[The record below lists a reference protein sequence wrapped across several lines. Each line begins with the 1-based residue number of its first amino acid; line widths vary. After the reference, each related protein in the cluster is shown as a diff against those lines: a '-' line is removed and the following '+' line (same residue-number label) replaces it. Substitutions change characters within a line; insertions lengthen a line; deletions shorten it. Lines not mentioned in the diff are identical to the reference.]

1 MFTNVRE
8 TIVRAFDFSGI
19 LGRLPN
25 TWGDIWKD
33 APGRIYCKNK
43 TVAVLVKNLLE
54 NVFEESVS
62 MSDENGISI
71 VHALDEDS
79 EYNSGKFKPL
89 TMEEI
94 ADKLP
99 ITPGDIWLYD
109 DAFGRYICC
118 KSDEVADFLQHM
130 ISFIEDKDF
139 SVFFDGEDWN
149 IPLEDGED

>member
-8 TIVRAFDFSGI
+8 TITRAFDFTDI
-19 LGRLPN
+19 LKTLPRTRCDIWMDALGRIN
-25 TWGDIWKD
+25 
-33 APGRIYCKNK
+33 CKNK
-43 TVAVLVKNLLE
+43 TVAVLVKKLLE

-62 MSDENGISI
+62 MSGENGISI

-79 EYNSGKFKPL
+79 EYSSGNFKPL

-99 ITPGDIWLYD
+99 TTPGDIWLND

-118 KSDEVADFLQHM
+118 KSDKVADFLQHM

-139 SVFFDGEDWN
+139 SVFFDGEYWN
-149 IPLEDGED
+149 IPLDDGED